1 MDTRSYFPLFSS
13 AAERSS
19 LPHLPVTH
27 PPPLPI
33 HTQSLSI
40 ALLNH
45 MQVRCCI
52 TPHQKPLLEVK
63 TPLHFFPTKW
73 TQPYPT
79 CSRKP
84 QVLYLGSLLFLS
96 KAFSM
101 KPSLTSSPFSQVG
114 MVAMD

>member
-13 AAERSS
+13 AAEIFSPSPPCHPPTPPPHTHAVPFYSPPQPYASS
-19 LPHLPVTH
+19 MLYLTPHLT
-27 PPPLPI
+27 
-33 HTQSLSI
+33 
-40 ALLNH
+40 
-45 MQVRCCI
+45 
-52 TPHQKPLLEVK
+52 PLLEVK
-63 TPLHFFPTKW
+63 TPLHFFTTKW

-79 CSRKP
+79 CSPKP

-101 KPSLTSSPFSQVG
+101 KPSLTSLPFSQVG